1 MKNKILICHSDQSK
15 VVGQAIQTVLQLTDT
30 DKKDVILVN
39 HRESLAEFLS
49 GDFSHVI
56 VLDYSERETKGAGG
70 YASWRDIS
78 ASATGQKIVRVGFER
93 YSYPD
98 YWTLPFELSELFQK
112 LGLIQ

>member
-1 MKNKILICHSDQSK
+1 MINKVLVCHSEQSK
-15 VVGQAIQTVLQLTDT
+15 VVAQAIQTVLQLTDT
-30 DKKDVILVN
+30 DKKDVILID

-56 VLDYSERETKGAGG
+56 VLDYSEREKKSAGG

-93 YSYPD
+93 YSHPD